1 MAMTTRSIQLTFF
14 FCMFGIALIL
24 GFFIF
29 QPYINVLVL
38 AAIFAI
44 IFYPLFRHFNNNWKG
59 KLPGVAA
66 LCTVI
71 VASLI
76 IFVPLS
82 LLGTQV
88 YREATAVYDKVSLA
102 SHTEQDPLGDIAPSS
117 NRFIMEVRQKI
128 DVTIIEVVNNVD
140 RYAQQTFGWVLNN
153 VGQFSQGIATIGLGI
168 FVWLLAF
175 YYFLRDG
182 HRLKELFIIF
192 SPLSDKYDNE
202 IVNRVVTAVKAV
214 VGGSLIVAVL
224 QGIAAGVGLWIFGVP
239 APAIWGSVSIIAAL
253 VPTVGTALV
262 MIPAVGYLF
271 ILGQTLP
278 AVGLLLWALIVVN
291 LIDNFLRPKLMA
303 KGINVHSLAIL
314 LSVLGGIA
322 FFGPMGFL
330 TGPIIVA
337 MLAEFLGIYN
347 KMVLHHDNDE
357 LGNNPAA

>member
-1 MAMTTRSIQLTFF
+1 ME
-14 FCMFGIALIL
+14 
-24 GFFIF
+24 
-29 QPYINVLVL
+29 
-38 AAIFAI
+38 
-44 IFYPLFRHFNNNWKG
+44 
-59 KLPGVAA
+59 A
-66 LCTVI
+66 LCHTVHDN
-71 VASLI
+71 AD
-76 IFVPLS
+76 
-82 LLGTQV
+82 V
-88 YREATAVYDKVSLA
+88 YFA
-102 SHTEQDPLGDIAPSS
+102 
-117 NRFIMEVRQKI
+117 
-128 DVTIIEVVNNVD
+128 TIIEVVNNVD